1 MAERAY
7 AVTYMTKDGQERSE
21 VVMAR
26 NHSAVER
33 KITAMGGTIMRL
45 ERDEE
50 DTYPRKSRSM
60 RRTIGCFTIVILAL
74 VIAVALFWMRTHVR
88 M

>member
-21 VVMAR
+21 VIMAR

-33 KITAMGGTIMRL
+33 KITAMGGTVISL
-45 ERDEE
+45 ERDE
-50 DTYPRKSRSM
+50 DTYPRKTRAL
-60 RRTIGCFTIVILAL
+60 RRTIGCFIIVILAL
-74 VIAVALFWMRTHVR
+74 VFAIALFWMRTHGR

>member
-21 VVMAR
+21 VVIAR
-26 NHSAVER
+26 NHTAVER
-33 KITAMGGTIMRL
+33 KIAALGGTVISL
-45 ERDEE
+45 ERDE
-50 DTYPRKSRSM
+50 DTYPRRTRSL
-60 RRTIGCFTIVILAL
+60 RRTIGCFSIVILAL
-74 VIAVALFWMRTHVR
+74 VLGVALFWMRTHGR

>member
-33 KITAMGGTIMRL
+33 KITALGGTIMSL

-50 DTYPRKSRSM
+50 DTYPRKTRAL

-74 VIAVALFWMRTHVR
+74 MLAIALFWIRTHGR